1 MLLCNIKSRY
11 FISSVMEPP
20 VSPILFE
27 FAIYSIFSYVA
38 GFMGVIGII
47 RLKSRI
53 AHGKDERLI
62 NEAIVQDFGVM
73 YSNRLLE
80 YENTITDM
88 KKRIENLEQMVHN
101 NPVKSTIVLD
111 NTDKQPHGAS
121 VSVPPSISTPIS
133 TSQPQESDHAQVV
146 SNHVTITQQQH
157 SKNEE
162 MQNGTNDYILKLIQE
177 RPRTSR
183 EIQHAI
189 GRTREHTSRLMKKLY
204 GSGLVDREIESK
216 PFRYSIT
223 EAGRMQLKVRP
234 ETGSHLVKDEEEKK
248 ENRSVTQSV

>member
-11 FISSVMEPP
+11 FISSVMETL

-38 GFMGVIGII
+38 GFMGVIGLI
-47 RLKSRI
+47 RLKRII
-53 AHGKDERLI
+53 AHGKDELLI
-62 NEAIVQDFGVM
+62 NKTIVEDFGVM

-88 KKRIENLEQMVHN
+88 KKRIENLEQMIHN
-101 NPVKSTIVLD
+101 NPIKSTIVLD
-111 NTDKQPHGAS
+111 NIDTQPQEA
-121 VSVPPSISTPIS
+121 SISVHPSTSPS
-133 TSQPQESDHAQVV
+133 TSQPQKSDHAQVV

-234 ETGSHLVKDEEEKK
+234 ETSSHLVKGEEED
-248 ENRSVTQSV
+248 RSVTQSV